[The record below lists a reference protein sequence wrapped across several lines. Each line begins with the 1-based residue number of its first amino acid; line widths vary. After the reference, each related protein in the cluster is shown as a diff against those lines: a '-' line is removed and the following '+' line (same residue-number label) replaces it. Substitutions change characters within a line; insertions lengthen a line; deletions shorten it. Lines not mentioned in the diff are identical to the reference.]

1 MYGGHAGPGSG
12 DYTKPTET
20 FLMYFFPFVYESF
33 NYTPEKIWDFSRI
46 LRMALYKPK
55 LQIKLNCFIFQ

>member
-1 MYGGHAGPGSG
+1 MYSGHAGPGSG

-33 NYTPEKIWDFSRI
+33 NYTPEKI
-46 LRMALYKPK
+46 
-55 LQIKLNCFIFQ
+55 